1 MNTFCR
7 RRRRKEG
14 NGAKKVVQFRR
25 DRGTKSGGGRGEQVR
40 GQRGRLSDVSQGVI
54 RVDELARSIQARV
67 SRNPDLLFAFRFVE
81 WRSVGNCRRCR
92 WKPLLLPDLSRVRTC
107 IKHGDVTVRRHLTAA
122 GGGLWKGLRSR
133 LDGYFRC
140 VFGTGGDVHFRR
152 ARTPMII
159 DCTFEHLPTTDR

>member
-1 MNTFCR
+1 MNTFCRR

-25 DRGTKSGGGRGEQVR
+25 AGEGEGGEQVR

-140 VFGTGGDVHFRR
+140 VFRNRR
-152 ARTPMII
+152 GRAFPPRTY
-159 DCTFEHLPTTDR
+159 TDDY

>member
-1 MNTFCR
+1 MNTIEYILQKKKK
-7 RRRRKEG
+7 KEG

-25 DRGTKSGGGRGEQVR
+25 AGEGEGGEQVR

-140 VFGTGGDVHFRR
+140 VFRNRR
-152 ARTPMII
+152 GRAFPPRTY
-159 DCTFEHLPTTDR
+159 TDDY

>member
-1 MNTFCR
+1 MAQKRSYSFEEIGER
-7 RRRRKEG
+7 RAGEG
-14 NGAKKVVQFRR
+14 E
-25 DRGTKSGGGRGEQVR
+25 RGEQVR
-40 GQRGRLSDVSQGVI
+40 GQRGRLSDVSQGVVI

-122 GGGLWKGLRSR
+122 GEGLWKGLRSR

-140 VFGTGGDVHFRR
+140 VFRNRR
-152 ARTPMII
+152 GRAFPPRTY
-159 DCTFEHLPTTDR
+159 TDDY